1 MIEAGVLDDN
11 NIYSLQLGYFFGP
24 ASGSNDPAVT
34 FYICDN
40 SSCAGFYWNRGAAYS
55 YEGTISAG
63 ACTLGGSVGSVAPPS
78 ATTNW
83 NARFEIHPNSTSVVI
98 YVGTT
103 SVITEFTEKLKPS
116 QGLYVKV
123 CRGNP
128 SDVHQFHL
136 FEFAIYS
143 SD

>member
-24 ASGSNDPAVT
+24 ASGSDPYVT
-34 FYICDN
+34 FYICDK
-40 SSCAGFYWNRGAAYS
+40 SSCVGFWWNRAVAYS

-63 ACTLGGSVGSVAPPS
+63 ACTFGGSVVSVTPPS

-98 YVGTT
+98 YVSTT
-103 SVITEFTEKLKPS
+103 SVTTEFTEKLKPS
-116 QGLYVKV
+116 QGLHVKV
-123 CRGNP
+123 CRAGTT
-128 SDVHQFHL
+128 DVHQFHL

-143 SD
+143 SN

>member
-24 ASGSNDPAVT
+24 ASGSDPAVT
-34 FYICDN
+34 FYICDS
-40 SSCAGFYWNRGAAYS
+40 SSCAGFYWNRGSATS

-63 ACTLGGSVGSVAPPS
+63 ACTFGGSVVRVSSPS

-83 NARFEIHPNSTSVVI
+83 KARFEIHPNITSGIV
-98 YVGTT
+98 YVGTSST
-103 SVITEFTEKLKPS
+103 TIGFNGKLKPS

-123 CRGNP
+123 CRAGPTN
-128 SDVHQFHL
+128 VHQFHL